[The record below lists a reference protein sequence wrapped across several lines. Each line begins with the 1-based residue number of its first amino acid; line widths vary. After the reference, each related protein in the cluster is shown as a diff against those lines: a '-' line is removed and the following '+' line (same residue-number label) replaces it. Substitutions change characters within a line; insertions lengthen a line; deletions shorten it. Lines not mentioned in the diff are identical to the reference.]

1 MTYLGFVCYNPRYNK
16 QQKGRKMDTNKE
28 NVLANIP
35 NTFVITYYADKH
47 QQLITRRGRKDE
59 GCKFKFSK
67 NGKPCFT
74 YFDLDAN
81 GYRTATQFFT
91 LKGNI

>member
-1 MTYLGFVCYNPRYNK
+1 
-16 QQKGRKMDTNKE
+16 MDTNKE

-67 NGKPCFT
+67 NGKPCFI
-74 YFDLDAN
+74 YWDLDAD
-81 GYRTATQFFT
+81 GWRMATWAMT
-91 LKGNI
+91 IKEDK

>member
-1 MTYLGFVCYNPRYNK
+1 
-16 QQKGRKMDTNKE
+16 MDTNKE

-47 QQLITRRGRKDE
+47 QKLITRRGRKDE

-81 GYRTATQFFT
+81 GYRTANLRIQL
-91 LKGNI
+91 LKLVHASSSAVQTKP

>member
-1 MTYLGFVCYNPRYNK
+1 
-16 QQKGRKMDTNKE
+16 MDINNKE

-35 NTFVITYYADKH
+35 NMFVITYYADKH
-47 QQLITRRGRKDE
+47 GKFITRRGRKDE
-59 GCKFKFSK
+59 GCKFWFSK
-67 NGKPCFT
+67 NGKPCFV

-81 GYRTATQFFT
+81 GYRCATQIFT